1 MLILELFLHVFQKV
15 IRRFALKNQPI
26 MTEELNNVSYAIGLS
41 VASSLK
47 EQNLDQLDPTVLSN
61 AIKDVFEN
69 KTPKFSPNEA
79 QDIIQNYLKE
89 LSEKQFAKNKEEG
102 EAFLAANASKTG
114 ITTTASGLQY
124 EVVVEGAGK
133 TPSAT
138 DVVEVHYHGTLI
150 NGNVFD
156 SSIERG
162 TPATFGVNQV
172 IKGWTEALQL
182 MKEGS
187 KYRLY
192 IPQDLAYGAHP
203 HPGGPIEPLMALI
216 FEVEL
221 ISVK

>member
-1 MLILELFLHVFQKV
+1 
-15 IRRFALKNQPI
+15 
-26 MTEELNNVSYAIGLS
+26 MTEVLNNVSYAIGLS

-69 KTPKFSPNEA
+69 KTPKFTPNEA

-89 LSEKQFAKNKEEG
+89 LSEKQFAINKEEG
-102 EAFLAANASKTG
+102 ETFLATNATKTG

-124 EVVVEGAGK
+124 EVVVEGTGK

-156 SSIERG
+156 SSIDRG

-216 FEVEL
+216 FDVEL

>member
-1 MLILELFLHVFQKV
+1 
-15 IRRFALKNQPI
+15 

-102 EAFLAANASKTG
+102 EAFLTENGAKTG
-114 ITTTASGLQY
+114 ITTTASGLQF
-124 EVVVEGAGK
+124 EVVVEGTGK

-216 FEVEL
+216 FDVEL

>member
-1 MLILELFLHVFQKV
+1 
-15 IRRFALKNQPI
+15 
-26 MTEELNNVSYAIGLS
+26 VSYAIGLS

-69 KTPKFSPNEA
+69 KTPKFTPNEA

-89 LSEKQFAKNKEEG
+89 LSEKQFAINKEEG
-102 EAFLAANASKTG
+102 ETFLAANATKTG

-124 EVVVEGAGK
+124 EVVVDGTGK

-156 SSIERG
+156 SSIDRG

-216 FEVEL
+216 FDVEL

>member
-1 MLILELFLHVFQKV
+1 
-15 IRRFALKNQPI
+15 

-102 EAFLAANASKTG
+102 EAFLTENGAKTG
-114 ITTTASGLQY
+114 ITTTASGLQF
-124 EVVVEGAGK
+124 EVVVEGTGK

-192 IPQDLAYGAHP
+192 IPQDLAYGSHP
-203 HPGGPIEPLMALI
+203 HPGGPIEPLMALN
-216 FEVEL
+216 FDVEL
-221 ISVK
+221 ITVK